1 MLLTKQDKQ
10 ILYKL
15 YSEYLNR
22 RKTGLSISESSNFVS
37 GRPALISAT
46 PGSIKNREFFIFF
59 VIFISFPLNLVI
71 HYHVL
76 VMLSILFS

>member
-37 GRPALISAT
+37 GR
-46 PGSIKNREFFIFF
+46 SIHENFL
-59 VIFISFPLNLVI
+59 P
-71 HYHVL
+71 
-76 VMLSILFS
+76 